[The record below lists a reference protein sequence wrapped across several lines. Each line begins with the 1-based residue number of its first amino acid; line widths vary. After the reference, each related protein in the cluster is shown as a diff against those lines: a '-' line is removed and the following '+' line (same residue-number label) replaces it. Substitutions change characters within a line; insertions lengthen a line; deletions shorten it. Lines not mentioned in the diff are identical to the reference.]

1 MGVKETWAISFQW
14 SVGTGQREAAID
26 SSIGV
31 HQYAKEFIHSKGD
44 RVLEQTAQGGCGFS
58 FSGDIQDLPGHFP
71 VQPTVGILL

>member
-44 RVLEQTAQGGCGFS
+44 RVLEQTAQRVVESASLEIFKTHLAAYLCS
-58 FSGDIQDLPGHFP
+58 
-71 VQPTVGILL
+71 LL